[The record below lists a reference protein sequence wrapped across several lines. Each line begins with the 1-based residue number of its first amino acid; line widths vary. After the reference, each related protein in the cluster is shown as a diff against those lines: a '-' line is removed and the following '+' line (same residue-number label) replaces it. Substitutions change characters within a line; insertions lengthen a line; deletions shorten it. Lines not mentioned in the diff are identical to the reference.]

1 MSQEKQKTPEE
12 NPDNSILGLSTTEL
26 AGLKVEELLE
36 NKTAI
41 TMLIHYYKK
50 LVDDNNALK
59 NEKNTLETYVTVYE
73 RKKTFSS
80 IGAILL
86 ALSNI
91 LIAFGVNLLTSSN
104 YWPGGVTLFCGI
116 STSIVGLYY
125 SYKNVEK

>member
-1 MSQEKQKTPEE
+1 MSQEKIVPEE
-12 NPDNSILGLSTTEL
+12 NKDNSILGLSTTEL
-26 AGLKVEELLE
+26 AGLKVEELLN

-59 NEKNTLETYVTVYE
+59 NEKNTLDTYVRVYE

-91 LIAFGVNLLTSSN
+91 LIAFGVNLLTGES
-104 YWPGGVTLFCGI
+104 YWPGSVTLFCGV
-116 STSIVGLYY
+116 SATFVGLYY
-125 SYKNVEK
+125 SYRNVEK